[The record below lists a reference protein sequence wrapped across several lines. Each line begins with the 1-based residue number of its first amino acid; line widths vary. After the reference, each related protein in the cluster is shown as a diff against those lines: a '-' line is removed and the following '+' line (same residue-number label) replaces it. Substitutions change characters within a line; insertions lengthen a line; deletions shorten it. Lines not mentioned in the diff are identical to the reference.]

1 MGTKQFGTVILLFL
15 LLLLPA
21 SAQSQQAYLTSRT
34 GTLGIRLDG
43 GVSWSQGRVFANER
57 ISPASVVQPQGGVGL
72 FFNFSPSFRLGLDY
86 SYTRMLRE
94 QFDSTLKPLPGGGV
108 ESEAFRDLKMNF
120 HGATVLAEYNVLGSV
135 GSRLSLYVGAGAGFL
150 SASGHA
156 YTIRVK
162 NEVKADGTG
171 NTISITGHNEG
182 HRYVAPCIPATLSL
196 EYAFLPQVAL
206 SFGGG
211 YRFIMARGN
220 GYAPKGQA
228 YATLG
233 LRFNLSK

>member
-1 MGTKQFGTVILLFL
+1 MSV
-15 LLLLPA
+15 PV
-21 SAQSQQAYLTSRT
+21 QA
-34 GTLGIRLDG
+34 
-43 GVSWSQGRVFANER
+43 FC
-57 ISPASVVQPQGGVGL
+57 
-72 FFNFSPSFRLGLDY
+72 
-86 SYTRMLRE
+86 
-94 QFDSTLKPLPGGGV
+94 PL
-108 ESEAFRDLKMNF
+108 
-120 HGATVLAEYNVLGSV
+120 
-135 GSRLSLYVGAGAGFL
+135 
-150 SASGHA
+150 
-156 YTIRVK
+156 
-162 NEVKADGTG
+162 KADGTG